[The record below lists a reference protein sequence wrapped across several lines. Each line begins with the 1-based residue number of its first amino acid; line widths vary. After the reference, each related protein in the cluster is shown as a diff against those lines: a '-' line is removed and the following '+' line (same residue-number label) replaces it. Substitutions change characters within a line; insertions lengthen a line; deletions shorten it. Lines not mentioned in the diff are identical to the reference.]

1 MQLAMLR
8 PDLLDVL
15 LLEPGGSKFLNF
27 RKKKKLTRD
36 SYSRVPKM
44 VDSLWLGVKVVC
56 GSRVLFGSKIVNC
69 SKEET
74 FGNLISRIQEEQF
87 SERRVKRFGHVTFF

>member
-1 MQLAMLR
+1 MMFCCLSPAGQ
-8 PDLLDVL
+8 
-15 LLEPGGSKFLNF
+15 NF
-27 RKKKKLTRD
+27 SIFVKKKTLSRD
-36 SYSRVPKM
+36 SCSRIPKM

-74 FGNLISRIQEEQF
+74 FGNLYREYKKSSF
-87 SERRVKRFGHVTFF
+87 RRGE

>member
-1 MQLAMLR
+1 MA
-8 PDLLDVL
+8 
-15 LLEPGGSKFLNF
+15 
-27 RKKKKLTRD
+27 
-36 SYSRVPKM
+36 
-44 VDSLWLGVKVVC
+44 DSLWLGVKVVC

-87 SERRVKRFGHVTFF
+87 SERRVKRFGHVDFFFFFTSHPGLFCDKLARATKHPVGLA